1 MSSIL
6 DALKKSERQRSLG
19 RDLIFRNASHDA
31 APRLTGFA
39 VAVLVTLLLLAV
51 AIGALLFNLREPE
64 LPLPPAIT
72 PTEIPAPPTDSDAN
86 STQERINP
94 IPLPAPTV
102 RMESVPAVDNKAQS
116 SPQTAVVKKKPVT
129 TKSTISV
136 PAPRVPEQPLPA
148 TGTSAGE
155 TPWLS
160 SLPASFRSSLPPL
173 VVNIH
178 VYSPDQSQRI
188 LYINNRPVQQGERI
202 EGGVVVEEIV
212 HDGVVLQYRGQ
223 RFRLPRPS

>member
-19 RDLIFRNASHDA
+19 RDLIFRNVSRNA

-39 VAVLVTLLLLAV
+39 VAVLAALLLLAL
-51 AIGALLFNLREPE
+51 AIGALLFSLREPE
-64 LPLPPAIT
+64 PPPLASTSAEVPVPSAG
-72 PTEIPAPPTDSDAN
+72 TDP
-86 STQERINP
+86 E
-94 IPLPAPTV
+94 
-102 RMESVPAVDNKAQS
+102 KAT
-116 SPQTAVVKKKPVT
+116 TAT
-129 TKSTISV
+129 V
-136 PAPRVPEQPLPA
+136 PAPALRTQTAPALDSQVRDRIQTTPLPEKPA
-148 TGTSAGE
+148 RTSAPSSADVPRTAADPRPVTGADTSE
-155 TPWLS
+155 APWLS
-160 SLPASFRSSLPPL
+160 SLPQAFRSSLPPL

-188 LYINNRPVQQGERI
+188 LYINNRQARQGERI

-223 RFRLPRPS
+223 RFKLPRPS